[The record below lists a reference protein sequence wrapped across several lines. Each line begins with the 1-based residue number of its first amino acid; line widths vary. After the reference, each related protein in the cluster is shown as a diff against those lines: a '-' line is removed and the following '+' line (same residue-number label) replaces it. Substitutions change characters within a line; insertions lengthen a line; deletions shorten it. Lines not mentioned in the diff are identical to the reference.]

1 MLERNI
7 KLYEPIELIVFLVF
21 SGLYYLGVSEKY
33 NFFER
38 FDYDINVFI
47 VISIICLI
55 LGLKK
60 YTADGRGISKTFFFL
75 PIYKKTKTW
84 SEIKHMAHVTAH
96 KKDKYDRIIC
106 SNFILFIDFN
116 DRICFKMK
124 DKTRKS
130 KYDIKTKSIVTK
142 KLKQSLNYGGFM
154 KIIKSREETFETD
167 LVMNAVDLAVGY
179 KVNYNQTSYPNKE
192 KKSLS
197 DYYKLMKEKTLTI
210 ILKR

>member
-21 SGLYYLGVSEKY
+21 SGLYFLVVSKKY

-75 PIYKKTKTW
+75 PIYKKTK
-84 SEIKHMAHVTAH
+84 
-96 KKDKYDRIIC
+96 
-106 SNFILFIDFN
+106 
-116 DRICFKMK
+116 
-124 DKTRKS
+124 
-130 KYDIKTKSIVTK
+130 SIVTK
-142 KLKQSLNYGGFM
+142 KLKQSLNYGGFI
-154 KIIKSREETFETD
+154 KLVKSREETFETD
-167 LVMNAVDLAVGY
+167 LVMNAVDLAIGY
-179 KVNYNQTSYPNKE
+179 KVNYNQTSYPYKE
-192 KKSLS
+192 EKSLS
-197 DYYKLMKEKTLTI
+197 DYYKLMKEKI
-210 ILKR
+210 

>member
-96 KKDKYDRIIC
+96 KKDRYDRIIC

-130 KYDIKTKSIVTK
+130 KYDKKTKSIVTK

-154 KIIKSREETFETD
+154 KLVKSREETFETE

-197 DYYKLMKEKTLTI
+197 DYYKLMKEKL
-210 ILKR
+210 

>member
-21 SGLYYLGVSEKY
+21 SGLYYMGVSEKY
-33 NFFER
+33 NFLER

-60 YTADGRGISKTFFFL
+60 YAADGRGISKTFFFL

-130 KYDIKTKSIVTK
+130 KYDKKTKSIVTK

-154 KIIKSREETFETD
+154 KLVKSREETFETD
-167 LVMNAVDLAVGY
+167 LVMNAIDLAVGY

-197 DYYKLMKEKTLTI
+197 DYYKLMKEKI
-210 ILKR
+210 

>member
-130 KYDIKTKSIVTK
+130 KYDKKTKSIVTK

-154 KIIKSREETFETD
+154 KLVKSREETFETD
-167 LVMNAVDLAVGY
+167 LVMNAIDLAVGY

-197 DYYKLMKEKTLTI
+197 DYYKLMKEKL
-210 ILKR
+210 

>member
-21 SGLYYLGVSEKY
+21 SGLYFLVVSKKY

-75 PIYKKTKTW
+75 PIYKKTK
-84 SEIKHMAHVTAH
+84 
-96 KKDKYDRIIC
+96 
-106 SNFILFIDFN
+106 
-116 DRICFKMK
+116 
-124 DKTRKS
+124 
-130 KYDIKTKSIVTK
+130 SIVTK
-142 KLKQSLNYGGFM
+142 KLKQSLNYGGFI
-154 KIIKSREETFETD
+154 KLVKSREETFETD
-167 LVMNAVDLAVGY
+167 LVMNAVDLAIGK
-179 KVNYNQTSYPNKE
+179 KVDYNQTTYPHSE

-197 DYYKLMKEKTLTI
+197 DYYKLMKEKI
-210 ILKR
+210 

>member
-21 SGLYYLGVSEKY
+21 SGLYFLVVSKKY

-75 PIYKKTKTW
+75 PIYKKTK
-84 SEIKHMAHVTAH
+84 
-96 KKDKYDRIIC
+96 
-106 SNFILFIDFN
+106 
-116 DRICFKMK
+116 
-124 DKTRKS
+124 
-130 KYDIKTKSIVTK
+130 SIVTK
-142 KLKQSLNYGGFM
+142 KLKQSLNYGGFI
-154 KIIKSREETFETD
+154 KLVKSREETFEPD
-167 LVMNAVDLAVGY
+167 LVMYSSDSSIGS
-179 KVNYNQTSYPNKE
+179 KVNYNQISYPNK
-192 KKSLS
+192 
-197 DYYKLMKEKTLTI
+197 
-210 ILKR
+210 

>member
-7 KLYEPIELIVFLVF
+7 KLYEPIEFIVFLVL
-21 SGLYYLGVSEKY
+21 SGLYYIGLNE

-84 SEIKHMAHVTAH
+84 SEIKLV
-96 KKDKYDRIIC
+96 
-106 SNFILFIDFN
+106 
-116 DRICFKMK
+116 
-124 DKTRKS
+124 
-130 KYDIKTKSIVTK
+130 
-142 KLKQSLNYGGFM
+142 
-154 KIIKSREETFETD
+154 KSREETFETD

-179 KVNYNQTSYPNKE
+179 KVNYNQISYPYKE
-192 KKSLS
+192 EKSLS
-197 DYYKLMKEKTLTI
+197 DYYKLMKEKFKDQT
-210 ILKR
+210 

>member
-21 SGLYYLGVSEKY
+21 SGLYYMGVSEKY

-38 FDYDINVFI
+38 FDNDINVFI

-130 KYDIKTKSIVTK
+130 KYDKKTKSIVTK

-154 KIIKSREETFETD
+154 KLVKSREETFETD
-167 LVMNAVDLAVGY
+167 LVMNAVDLAGGY
-179 KVNYNQTSYPNKE
+179 KVNYNQTSYPYKE
-192 KKSLS
+192 EKSLS
-197 DYYKLMKEKTLTI
+197 DYYKLMKEKFKDQI
-210 ILKR
+210 

>member
-21 SGLYYLGVSEKY
+21 SGLYYMGVSEKY

-130 KYDIKTKSIVTK
+130 KYDKKTKSIVTK

-154 KIIKSREETFETD
+154 KLVKSREETFETD
-167 LVMNAVDLAVGY
+167 LVMNAIDLAVGY

-192 KKSLS
+192 KKSIS
-197 DYYKLMKEKTLTI
+197 DYYKLMKEKI
-210 ILKR
+210 

>member
-7 KLYEPIELIVFLVF
+7 KLYEPIELIVFLAF
-21 SGLYYLGVSEKY
+21 SGLYYIGVSEKN

-38 FDYDINVFI
+38 FDYDIKVFI

-106 SNFILFIDFN
+106 SNFICFIDFN
-116 DRICFKMK
+116 DRICFKMQ

-130 KYDIKTKSIVTK
+130 KYDKKTKSIVTK
-142 KLKQSLNYGGFM
+142 KLKQSLNYGGFI
-154 KIIKSREETFETD
+154 KLIKSREETFETD
-167 LVMNAVDLAVGY
+167 LVMNTVDLAIGY
-179 KVNYNQTSYPNKE
+179 KVNYSQTTYPHRE

-197 DYYKLMKEKTLTI
+197 DYYKLIKEKL
-210 ILKR
+210 

>member
-21 SGLYYLGVSEKY
+21 SGLYYMGVSEKY

-38 FDYDINVFI
+38 FDYDINLFI

-96 KKDKYDRIIC
+96 KKDKYDNIIC

-130 KYDIKTKSIVTK
+130 KYDKKTKSIVTK

-154 KIIKSREETFETD
+154 KLVKSREETFETD
-167 LVMNAVDLAVGY
+167 LVMNTVDLAVGY
-179 KVNYNQTSYPNKE
+179 KVNYNQTSYPYKE
-192 KKSLS
+192 EKSLS
-197 DYYKLMKEKTLTI
+197 DYYKLMKEKFKDQI
-210 ILKR
+210 

>member
-7 KLYEPIELIVFLVF
+7 KLYEPIEFIVFLVL
-21 SGLYYLGVSEKY
+21 SGLYYIGLNE

-38 FDYDINVFI
+38 FDFDINVFI

-96 KKDKYDRIIC
+96 KKDQYGRINC
-106 SNFILFIDFN
+106 SNFICFIDFR
-116 DRICFKMK
+116 DRICFKIQ

-130 KYDIKTKSIVTK
+130 KYDEKTKSIVTK
-142 KLKQSLNYGGFM
+142 KLKQSLNYGDFI
-154 KIIKSREETFETD
+154 KLVKSREETFETD
-167 LVMNAVDLAVGY
+167 LVMNAVSLAVGY

-192 KKSLS
+192 RKSLS
-197 DYYKLMKEKTLTI
+197 DYYKLIKEKL
-210 ILKR
+210 

>member
-1 MLERNI
+1 M
-7 KLYEPIELIVFLVF
+7 
-21 SGLYYLGVSEKY
+21 YYLGVSEKY

-47 VISIICLI
+47 VISVICLM

-60 YTADGRGISKTFFFL
+60 YTADGRGISKTYFFL
-75 PIYKKTKTW
+75 PIYNKNKTW
-84 SEIKHMAHVTAH
+84 SEIKHMAHVAAH
-96 KKDKYDRIIC
+96 KKDKYDNIIC

-130 KYDIKTKSIVTK
+130 KYDKKTKSIVTK
-142 KLKQSLNYGGFM
+142 KLKQSLNYGGFI
-154 KIIKSREETFETD
+154 KLVKSREETFETD

-179 KVNYNQTSYPNKE
+179 KVNYNQTSYPYKE
-192 KKSLS
+192 EKSLS
-197 DYYKLMKEKTLTI
+197 DYYKLMKEKFKDQT
-210 ILKR
+210 

>member
-130 KYDIKTKSIVTK
+130 KYDKKTKSIVTK

-154 KIIKSREETFETD
+154 KLVKSREETFETD
-167 LVMNAVDLAVGY
+167 LVMNAVDIAVGY

-197 DYYKLMKEKTLTI
+197 DYYKLMKEKL
-210 ILKR
+210 

>member
-130 KYDIKTKSIVTK
+130 KYDKKTKSIVTK

-154 KIIKSREETFETD
+154 KLVKSREETFETD
-167 LVMNAVDLAVGY
+167 LVMNTVDLAVGY
-179 KVNYNQTSYPNKE
+179 KVNYNQTSYPYKE
-192 KKSLS
+192 EKSLS
-197 DYYKLMKEKTLTI
+197 DYYKLMKEKFKDQT
-210 ILKR
+210 